1 MKLKLFPKIFL
12 FLSAICLILWLG
24 SYVSRHI
31 SIYQFFETKTLNLN
45 KELSESDLTILIRSN
60 ASIIYFNLISYLF
73 LILFSFLFALTSK
86 INLRNNGWY
95 FISIVLFVCT
105 IPFEIY
111 LLTFDREII
120 TRVFYSE
127 FTNEDVIYLIIKR
140 IESSSSFIVVELL
153 SFFAIVYMFLF
164 KPFIKKTQ

>member
-1 MKLKLFPKIFL
+1 
-12 FLSAICLILWLG
+12 
-24 SYVSRHI
+24 
-31 SIYQFFETKTLNLN
+31 
-45 KELSESDLTILIRSN
+45 
-60 ASIIYFNLISYLF
+60 
-73 LILFSFLFALTSK
+73 LFALTSK